1 MRFRHH
7 GRGRRLLSAAM
18 ALTPDAALDL
28 LRSPFALEDL
38 GAGPFVVDATRGDAE
53 LGAVSATL
61 RALPC
66 VTVAVTHDRVPPPRA
81 PAWVAA
87 FDAVITEAEV
97 DDLTAAVARS
107 PMASLALVQLLRAGE
122 ALDVWGGLFAESTVY
137 SMLQAGPEF
146 ARWLASRHGERAD
159 PLVGPAVVTA
169 RDGAIVRVT
178 LNRPT
183 LHNAFDTTMRD
194 ELVTTLRTVVADPS
208 VAELHL
214 DGAGPSFCSGGDLDG
229 FGTFPDPA
237 SAHGVRMTR
246 SPAWWLAQ
254 CADRTSVAVHGACL
268 GAGIELAAFAR
279 EVTATEAAF
288 FQLPEVALGLVPGAG
303 GTVSLPRRIGRQRT
317 AWLALSGRR
326 IDAATALAWGLVDR
340 VNGRPHRH

>member
-1 MRFRHH
+1 
-7 GRGRRLLSAAM
+7 M

-38 GAGPFVVDATRGDAE
+38 SGSEAFVVDATRGTAG
-53 LGAVSATL
+53 LGAEAATL
-61 RALPC
+61 RVLPC
-66 VTVAVTHDRVPPPRA
+66 VTVAVCPDGVHPERA
-81 PAWVAA
+81 PSWVAP
-87 FDAVITEAEV
+87 FDVVITEDEV
-97 DDLTAAVARS
+97 DDLTAAVERS

-122 ALDVWGGLFAESTVY
+122 ALDVWAGLFMESTTY

-146 ARWLASRHGERAD
+146 ARWLGSRRGGRAD
-159 PLVGPAVVTA
+159 PPVEPTVVVA
-169 RDGAIVRVT
+169 RENARVNLT

-183 LHNAFDTTMRD
+183 VHNAFGALMRD
-194 ELVTTLRTVVADPS
+194 ELVTILRAVAADPS
-208 VAELHL
+208 VAEVHL
-214 DGAGPSFCSGGDLDG
+214 DGAGPSFCSGGDLDE
-229 FGTFPDPA
+229 FGTSLDPA

-254 CADRTSVAVHGACL
+254 CAARTSVAVHGACI

-279 EVTATEAAF
+279 EVTATTDAY

-303 GTVSLPRRIGRQRT
+303 GSVSLPRRIGRQRT

-326 IDAATALAWGLVDR
+326 IDATTALAWGLVDG
-340 VNGRPHRH
+340 VSGRPHRR